1 MQDTE
6 SGLWG
11 MFDREAYVHYS
22 YPLNGDLHDIVPG
35 RLVAFK
41 GPRDLDGSPYE
52 DGASGSRVFCPKY
65 IASLLHDMD
74 VPTVIRLNAAEY
86 DRRFSRQ
93 GSGTMTCTTRIAPR
107 HPASSLPSSSES

>member
-22 YPLNGDLHDIVPG
+22 YPLNGNLHEIVSG

-52 DGASGSRVFCPKY
+52 DGASGSLVFCPKY

-74 VPTVIRLNAAEY
+74 VPAVIRLNAAEY
-86 DRRFSRQ
+86 DRAALLQ
-93 GSGTMTCTTRIAPR
+93 TGLR
-107 HPASSLPSSSES
+107 HHDLYY